1 MANPVLPSSGVLSP
15 LGLDAVRPAPGFWGD
30 RIALNRDVTIAHC
43 QEWEEREGWIG
54 NFRGRLPRKG
64 REFSD
69 SETYKLLE
77 AMAWADHPALP
88 ELAETVARAQEGDGY
103 LNTRWT
109 GNRYADFEWGH
120 ELYCY
125 GHLIQA
131 GVARLRMH
139 GEDRLTEV
147 VRRAADHICR
157 RFMDTSETCGHPVVE
172 MALVELYRATGT
184 DRYLEMA
191 RRFVER
197 RGLPALGEIP
207 FGRAYFQDDVPVRRA
222 RSLRG
227 HAVRALYL
235 ASGVVDVAVETGD
248 VELLKAVEAQWERA
262 VARRTHLTG
271 GMGSRHSDESFGEDY
286 ELPPDR
292 AYSETCAG
300 IASIMLSHRL
310 LLATGDARY
319 ADLAERT
326 LYNVLATGVALDGRS
341 FFYANPLRVR
351 VPAEPLNGV
360 NHAAEGGLRSPWFD
374 VSCCPHNIARTLA
387 SLAAYVAT
395 SDAGGLQIHHF
406 TPGEITQG
414 SLGVRVETGY
424 PWSGGVC
431 VRVLSGG
438 SGRISLRVPAWAK
451 GATLSYG
458 PAAPGGANGPGGG
471 PVAGPGSRLGVGL
484 GAATSGISHMSGARE
499 VEPGYAVVE
508 GDWRPGDEIRLEL
521 PMAPRWTFPDR
532 RVDALRG
539 SVAVERGPLVY
550 CAESVADE
558 PPLADVA
565 ARVSSPPTD
574 HLTDHPT
581 DHLTGHLADSPAGAP
596 AAIPAPEAA
605 GAEAGAPVPVAGAPV
620 DPADPVADTRS
631 GPVTPGDPV
640 TDAPGGSAT
649 PADPVTG
656 TPGGSVGSAGPEGDP
671 VVEVEVAVVLG
682 APDANGWPY
691 GPVPDS
697 VAGVDTVLRLVPYHR
712 WGNRGPATM
721 RVWLPVAE

>member
-30 RIALNRDVTIAHC
+30 RVTLNRNVTIAHC
-43 QEWEEREGWIG
+43 QEWMEREGWID

-69 SETYKLLE
+69 SEIYKLLE
-77 AMAWADHPALP
+77 GMAWADHPALP

-103 LNTRWT
+103 LNTRWS
-109 GNRYADFEWGH
+109 GSRYTDFEWGH

-147 VRRAADHICR
+147 VKRAADHICR

-184 DRYLEMA
+184 ERYLEMA

-197 RGLPALGEIP
+197 RGLPALAEIP
-207 FGRAYFQDDVPVRRA
+207 FGRAYFQDDLPVRRA
-222 RSLRG
+222 QSLRG

-248 VELLKAVEAQWERA
+248 EELLKAVEAQWERA

-271 GMGSRHSDESFGEDY
+271 GMGSRHTDESFGEDY

-300 IASIMLSHRL
+300 IASIMLAHRL

-319 ADLAERT
+319 ADVAERT
-326 LYNVLATGVALDGRS
+326 LYNVLATAVALDGRS

-351 VPAEPLNGV
+351 VPAVPLNGV

-374 VSCCPHNIARTLA
+374 VSCCPNNIARTLA

-395 SDAGGLQIHHF
+395 SDAGGVQIHHF
-406 TPGEITQG
+406 TPGEITHG
-414 SLGVRVETGY
+414 PLALRVETGY
-424 PWSGGVC
+424 PWSGGVR

-451 GATLSYG
+451 GATLAYG
-458 PAAPGGANGPGGG
+458 PAGPDGGAGSDAGGSDARG
-471 PVAGPGSRLGVGL
+471 SDAGGSD
-484 GAATSGISHMSGARE
+484 ISHMSGSRE
-499 VEPGYAVVE
+499 VEPGYAVVA
-508 GDWRPGDEIRLEL
+508 GDWRPGDEIRLDL

-565 ARVSSPPTD
+565 ARISSAPIERPADPPAAPLGD
-574 HLTDHPT
+574 QPADHPA
-581 DHLTGHLADSPAGAP
+581 DHQAGSPEGAS
-596 AAIPAPEAA
+596 AAVPVPRAA
-605 GAEAGAPVPVAGAPV
+605 GSEAGAPDPVAGAPAT
-620 DPADPVADTRS
+620 DPAADLAAGHTV
-631 GPVTPGDPV
+631 GP
-640 TDAPGGSAT
+640 A
-649 PADPVTG
+649 
-656 TPGGSVGSAGPEGDP
+656 AGPAVDP
-671 VVEVEVAVVLG
+671 VVEIEVAVVLG
-682 APDANGWPY
+682 TPATDDWPY
-691 GPVPDS
+691 GPTPD
-697 VAGVDTVLRLVPYHR
+697 APDGTDTVLRLVPYHR

-721 RVWLPVAE
+721 RVWLPVAD